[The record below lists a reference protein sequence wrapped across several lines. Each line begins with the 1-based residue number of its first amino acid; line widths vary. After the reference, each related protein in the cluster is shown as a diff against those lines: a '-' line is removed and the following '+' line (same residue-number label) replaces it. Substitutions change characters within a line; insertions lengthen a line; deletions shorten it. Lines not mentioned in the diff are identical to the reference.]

1 MLHRPMASTAPLFDA
16 GGRRVAL
23 GREIAKGGEG
33 AVFELPDR
41 PEAVAKVYLKS
52 PSSEQA
58 EKLSAMA
65 GMAQEAILKL
75 AAWPIGTLHGP
86 SGSLVGFTMPRI
98 AGTRGAFELYS
109 PKLRLQQFPR
119 ADWRFLV
126 HAAGNA
132 ARAFRVLHEA
142 GHVVGDVNE
151 RNLAI
156 ANDGTVRIFDCDSFQ
171 VTSGSRRWL
180 CDVGVDTHQPPE
192 MQRLSSYRGVVRTAN
207 HDLFG
212 LAVLVFQCL
221 CLARHPFSGI
231 YVGAGEPPSIAE
243 AIRDLRYVYGRN
255 QARSRMMP
263 PPLSLP
269 IDAIGPTARDLF
281 ERAFSE
287 QGMQANGR
295 PTAAEWVEAL
305 DALGKALRPCAANPG
320 HYYLPDRGACP
331 WCDIEGRSG
340 LTLFPVVLAENPQGS
355 GIAAIW
361 QQVLATRDPGPMPPF
376 PVFQAS
382 SVPPSPAALALGR
395 RARQKTVAAAAIGST
410 GLLALALFHVPT
422 NLILA
427 MALLATA
434 AFVFSIPSRGPE
446 ADRIRDTR
454 IASSERLDSIRKSW
468 EAPSPG
474 PSYAVI
480 RQRLDTLKQSYDGL
494 PTERL
499 RKLEELRRGMQ
510 ASQMTQH
517 LNLFQIRDAKI
528 SGIGKARVATLQSW
542 GIETAA
548 DLNQVRLLAVQGFG
562 PATVAKAM
570 AWRHGCERQF
580 RFDPSLG
587 VSAAD
592 TAAIEREV
600 LLRRHQFEQEI
611 ASEAGKLMAAVKHAE
626 SKRRTLGGH
635 LAELA
640 STHRQAVADAA
651 AARL

>member
-1 MLHRPMASTAPLFDA
+1 MASATALFDA

-41 PEAVAKVYLKS
+41 PEAVAKVYLKPPS
-52 PSSEQA
+52 PEQA

-75 AAWPIGTLHGP
+75 AAWPVGTLHGP
-86 SGSLVGFTMPRI
+86 SGALVGFTMPRI
-98 AGTRGAFELYS
+98 AGTHGAFELYS
-109 PKLRLQQFPR
+109 PKLRLQQFPK

-132 ARAFRVLHEA
+132 ARAFKVLHEA

-151 RNLAI
+151 RNLSI
-156 ANDGTVRIFDCDSFQ
+156 ASDGTVRIFDCDSFQ

-231 YVGAGEPPSIAE
+231 YLGTGEPPSIAE
-243 AIRDLRYVYGRN
+243 AIRDLRYVYGRD
-255 QARSRMMP
+255 QARSRMKP

-269 IDAIGPTARDLF
+269 IDAVGSIVRDLF

-287 QGMQANGR
+287 HGIQANGR
-295 PTAAEWVEAL
+295 PTATEWVGAL
-305 DALGKALRPCAANPG
+305 DALGKALRPCTANPG
-320 HYYLPDRGACP
+320 HHYLPERGACP

-340 LTLFPVVLAENPQGS
+340 LTLFPVVLAASPQGI

-395 RARQKTVAAAAIGST
+395 RARQKTTAATIIGST
-410 GLLALALFHVPT
+410 GLLPLALLPAPMDFIVPMV
-422 NLILA
+422 LVAI
-427 MALLATA
+427 A
-434 AFVFSIPSRGPE
+434 AYVFSIPSRGPQ
-446 ADRIRDTR
+446 ADRIRDAR
-454 IASSERLDSIRKSW
+454 IASSERLESIRKSW
-468 EAPSPG
+468 AAPSPG
-474 PSYAVI
+474 PSYAAV
-480 RQRLDTLKQSYDGL
+480 RQRLDTLKQSYDDL
-494 PTERL
+494 PAERF
-499 RKLEELRRGMQ
+499 RKLEGLRRDMQ

-517 LNLFQIRDAKI
+517 LNRFQIRDARI

-548 DLNQVRLLAVQGFG
+548 DLDQGRLLAVQGFG
-562 PATVAKAM
+562 PSTVAKAM
-570 AWRHGCERQF
+570 AWRRECERQF
-580 RFDPSLG
+580 RFDPSRG
-587 VSAAD
+587 VSVAD
-592 TAAIEREV
+592 TAAIERAV
-600 LLRRHQFEQEI
+600 LLRRHQLEQEI
-611 ASEAGKLMAAVKHAE
+611 VSEAGRLVAATRHAE

-635 LAELA
+635 LAELEA
-640 STHRQAVADAA
+640 THRQAVADAA

>member
-1 MLHRPMASTAPLFDA
+1 MSSATALFDA

-41 PEAVAKVYLKS
+41 PEAVAKVYLKPPS
-52 PSSEQA
+52 PEQA

-75 AAWPIGTLHGP
+75 AAWPVGTLHGP
-86 SGSLVGFTMPRI
+86 SGALVGFTMPRI
-98 AGTRGAFELYS
+98 GGTRGAFELYS
-109 PKLRLQQFPR
+109 PKLRLQQFPK

-132 ARAFRVLHEA
+132 ARAFKVLHEA

-171 VTSGSRRWL
+171 VSSGGRRWL

-192 MQRLSSYRGVVRTAN
+192 MQRLPSYRGVVRTAN

-231 YVGAGEPPSIAE
+231 YVGTGEPPSIAD
-243 AIRDLRYVYGRN
+243 AIKDLRYVYGRD
-255 QARSRMMP
+255 QARSRMRP

-269 IDAIGPTARDLF
+269 IDALGATVRDLF

-287 QGMQANGR
+287 GGMQANGR
-295 PTAAEWVEAL
+295 PTAIEWVGAL
-305 DALGKALRPCAANPG
+305 DALGKALRPCTANPG
-320 HYYLPDRGACP
+320 HQYLPNQGGCP

-340 LTLFPVVLAENPQGS
+340 LSLFPVVLADSPQGA
-355 GIAAIW
+355 GIATIW

-376 PVFQAS
+376 PLFQAS
-382 SVPPSPAALALGR
+382 SVPPSPSSLALGR
-395 RARQKTVAAAAIGST
+395 RAKQKTTAAAVLGVAGV
-410 GLLALALFHVPT
+410 LPLALLPQPLNF
-422 NLILA
+422 ILC
-427 MALLATA
+427 MALMAIA
-434 AFVFSIPSRGPE
+434 AYVSSIPSRGPE
-446 ADRIRDTR
+446 ADRIRDAR
-454 IASSERLDSIRKSW
+454 IASSERLDGIRKSW

-474 PSYAVI
+474 PSYEAI

-494 PTERL
+494 PAERL
-499 RKLEELRRGMQ
+499 RKLEALRRDMQ

-517 LNLFQIRDAKI
+517 LNRCQIRDAKI

-548 DLNQVRLLAVQGFG
+548 DLSQARLLAVQGFG

-570 AWRHGCERQF
+570 VWRQECERQF
-580 RFDPSLG
+580 RFDPSRG

-592 TAAIEREV
+592 TATIEREV
-600 LLRRHQFEQEI
+600 LLRRHQLEQEV
-611 ASEAGKLMAAVKHAE
+611 ASEAGKLVAAVKHAE

-635 LAELA
+635 LAELEA
-640 STHRQAVADAA
+640 THRQAVADAA